1 MDRQDAIL
9 EQLREAVKARKPLA
23 IHGGRSKEFYARPRN
38 GEALDLSSHA
48 GIVEYDPGE
57 LVVTCRAGTPLTE
70 LRQALAEKGQ
80 HLPFEPPAFGDH
92 ATIGGTVAC
101 GFSGPRRPWAGSLRD
116 YLLGVK
122 IINGRGK
129 ALRFGGQ
136 VMKNVAGYDVSR
148 LMAGSLG
155 TLGVILET
163 SFKVLPKP
171 LRERTLRFEMDE
183 RKALEQVS
191 NWSGKPLP
199 LSASCWR
206 DGQLFLR
213 LSGAERETARAAESL
228 GGEVVDQ
235 ADELWRALREQDH
248 EFFSDGPLWRLSLPP
263 TAEPIDLGAPC
274 LAEWGG
280 AQRWYVTNAKPERI
294 RQAAAS
300 AGGHA
305 TLFRGEIDGIPR
317 FHPQAKGLQQLQ
329 ERVRDA
335 FDPHGLFNRGLL
347 APKR

>member
-1 MDRQDAIL
+1 MDREDVIL
-9 EQLREAVKARKPLA
+9 EQVRKAVEARTPLA
-23 IHGGRSKEFYARPRN
+23 INGGGSKAFYAQPRS
-38 GEALDLSSHA
+38 GEPLDLSGHA

-57 LVVTCRAGTPLTE
+57 LVVTCRAGTPLAE
-70 LRQALAEKGQ
+70 LRQALAEQGQ
-80 HLPFEPPAFGDH
+80 HLPFEPPAFGEK
-92 ATIGGTVAC
+92 ATVGGTVAC

-116 YLLGVK
+116 YLLGVR

-163 SFKVLPKP
+163 SFKVLPQP
-171 LRERTLRFEMDE
+171 LRERTLRFEME
-183 RKALEQVS
+183 QREALGQLAK
-191 NWSGKPLP
+191 WSGKPLP

-228 GGEVVDQ
+228 GGEAVDK
-235 ADELWRALREQDH
+235 ADAFWRALREHED
-248 EFFSDGPLWRLSLPP
+248 EFFSRGPLWRLSLPP
-263 TAEPIDLGAPC
+263 TAEPIDLDRPC
-274 LAEWGG
+274 LVEWGG
-280 AQRWYVTNAKPERI
+280 AQRWYATNASPERI
-294 RQAAAS
+294 RAAAAS

-305 TLFRGEIDGIPR
+305 TLFRGDIDDIPR
-317 FHPQAKGLQQLQ
+317 FHPQAKGLLQLQ
-329 ERVRDA
+329 ERVREA